1 MVKLFARASKHE
13 KWVFLSVTILNLFP
27 IFLGKFF
34 PTLDGPSHLYNS
46 NLIVNLLFNSEGL
59 SSFYALNPELVPN
72 WSGHF
77 ILSVFKSVLP
87 AFLAE
92 KILLL
97 TYFIGLPYAFR
108 SLVTQ
113 VNAKNILASYLIF
126 PFLYSYPFMLGF
138 YNFSLA
144 LGFMLL
150 ALSYWLKH
158 QEDIYSSNKAKM
170 VMFVLFMLTYFS
182 HLIVFAVLLLIL
194 GIYVVFDFIQK
205 FTIDNT
211 DAKSLFKNA
220 GKKTLA
226 LLITSALPFILFS
239 NYFMKRS
246 STGSEIYIEPSILIK
261 ALFDLRPL
269 IVYNMSFEKQYTQII
284 FFVLLFLALAVLV
297 KKVLY
302 FFKKQKVIK
311 ENSETNSGHLR
322 WVWLLSALVML
333 VLYFTLPDANG
344 SGSFIS
350 VRFALLFFLCFLI
363 WLASHNF
370 PIWLM
375 RISVLVVL
383 VCNGILISNY
393 IKTIRE
399 QSKIALDCNSA
410 SESIKD
416 KSVILPLKYG
426 GPSVGLHFSNYLG
439 VDKPLVIL
447 KNYECVTGYF
457 PVIWNQEVL
466 PNSVH
471 RNLVPGYTICE
482 RMLHLIKDE
491 NVTIDFVFVFG
502 ALNLKT
508 GACYDQLNTEVLTN
522 YHLVYSSSNCELYER
537 N

>member
-77 ILSVFKSVLP
+77 ILSVFKSALP

-182 HLIVFAVLLLIL
+182 HLIVFAVLLLI
-194 GIYVVFDFIQK
+194 
-205 FTIDNT
+205 
-211 DAKSLFKNA
+211 
-220 GKKTLA
+220 
-226 LLITSALPFILFS
+226 
-239 NYFMKRS
+239 
-246 STGSEIYIEPSILIK
+246 
-261 ALFDLRPL
+261 
-269 IVYNMSFEKQYTQII
+269 
-284 FFVLLFLALAVLV
+284 
-297 KKVLY
+297 
-302 FFKKQKVIK
+302 
-311 ENSETNSGHLR
+311 
-322 WVWLLSALVML
+322 
-333 VLYFTLPDANG
+333 
-344 SGSFIS
+344 
-350 VRFALLFFLCFLI
+350 
-363 WLASHNF
+363 
-370 PIWLM
+370 
-375 RISVLVVL
+375 
-383 VCNGILISNY
+383 
-393 IKTIRE
+393 
-399 QSKIALDCNSA
+399 
-410 SESIKD
+410 
-416 KSVILPLKYG
+416 
-426 GPSVGLHFSNYLG
+426 
-439 VDKPLVIL
+439 
-447 KNYECVTGYF
+447 
-457 PVIWNQEVL
+457 
-466 PNSVH
+466 
-471 RNLVPGYTICE
+471 
-482 RMLHLIKDE
+482 
-491 NVTIDFVFVFG
+491 
-502 ALNLKT
+502 
-508 GACYDQLNTEVLTN
+508 
-522 YHLVYSSSNCELYER
+522 
-537 N
+537 